1 MGSGLKVLHIE
12 DDFGDAMLLQH
23 ALYDADA
30 IDLDLQV
37 VRTLREARQKLSK
50 SAFDLIIAD
59 LRLPDS
65 SDPKSTIDRLRGDA
79 PDAPLLVLTGAFGM
93 NAEKLGSDVTV
104 LDKNA
109 FFHRRDDAKTQALLE
124 QVRGAM
130 APQPAAVDEDDDD
143 ALIL

>member
-1 MGSGLKVLHIE
+1 MAKGLKVLHIE

-30 IDLDLQV
+30 IDLSLEV
-37 VRTLREARQKLSK
+37 VRTLREARVKLAK
-50 SAFDLIIAD
+50 QNFDLIIAD

-65 SDPKSTIDRLRGDA
+65 SDPKSTLAQLRREA
-79 PDAPLLVLTGAFGM
+79 PSTPTLVLTGTIGVD
-93 NAEKLGSDVTV
+93 AEKLGVDVPV
-104 LDKNA
+104 LDKNN
-109 FFHRRDDAKTQALLE
+109 FFHRRTDEKTQALVT

-130 APQPAAVDEDDDD
+130 ETEAEDDDD